1 MPRYVALV
9 DSYAG
14 EYAVH
19 FPDAPGCSAAGPTV
33 DEAIANAG
41 EALAGWVADELAD
54 GRSAPSPR
62 SVQEL
67 RQLDSVAQAVARSAM
82 ISLVPLVRSSGR
94 LTKANISLDSGL
106 LLAIDEAA
114 DRAGMTR
121 SKFMA
126 SAVREKIEAGA

>member
-1 MPRYVALV
+1 
-9 DSYAG
+9 
-14 EYAVH
+14 
-19 FPDAPGCSAAGPTV
+19 
-33 DEAIANAG
+33 
-41 EALAGWVADELAD
+41 
-54 GRSAPSPR
+54 
-62 SVQEL
+62 
-67 RQLDSVAQAVARSAM
+67 M